1 MDTKNILSLKNK
13 TGVITISDLDIIN
26 FWRYFLLHDDLL
38 ADDIKNTQDPH
49 KRLFLEKA
57 EEIFIEDE
65 PIEEQEDLESGFED
79 NDPEFQKAIQ
89 ELENS
94 AGEWKMPEEEEASFG
109 VPSLLFDE
117 DEDDYDTYFKIYNL
131 KLDHSIFYYMYG
143 QVDKW
148 IIKVQEDLSIITD
161 LIKVSEYIPEIIHV
175 IRNSPANRKAYSNL
189 IQKFNISY
197 NTADTILK
205 TKIYKLVETPSE
217 VYIEE
222 SNFLL
227 RVLEYLKELY
237 LFDLK

>member
-1 MDTKNILSLKNK
+1 MDAKNLLGFKNG
-13 TGVITISDLDIIN
+13 TGVITIPDLDIIN
-26 FWRYFLLHDDLL
+26 FWKYFLLHDDSL
-38 ADDIKNTQDPH
+38 ADDIKNTQEAN

-57 EEIFIEDE
+57 KELFIFEDE
-65 PIEEQEDLESGFED
+65 SIEELEGLESGFED
-79 NDPEFQKAIQ
+79 NDPILQQAIQ
-89 ELENS
+89 ELEDS
-94 AGEWKMPEEEEASFG
+94 DGEWKMPEEEEPLFG
-109 VPSLLFDE
+109 ISSLLF

-161 LIKVSEYIPEIIHV
+161 LIKVSEYIPEILHV
-175 IRNSPANRKAYSNL
+175 IQNSPANRKAYSNL

-205 TKIYKLVETPSE
+205 TKMYKLIQTPQK

>member
-26 FWRYFLLHDDLL
+26 FWRYFLLHDDDLL
-38 ADDIKNTQDPH
+38 ADDIKNTQEPH

-57 EEIFIEDE
+57 EEIFFEDE

-79 NDPEFQKAIQ
+79 NDPELQKAIQ

-94 AGEWKMPEEEEASFG
+94 AGEWKMPEPDEAFLS

-161 LIKVSEYIPEIIHV
+161 LIKVSEYIPEMLHV
-175 IRNSPANRKAYSNL
+175 IRNSSTTRKAYSNL

-205 TKIYKLVETPSE
+205 TKIYKLLTPSE
-217 VYIEE
+217 VHIEE
-222 SNFLL
+222 SNSLL

>member
-1 MDTKNILSLKNK
+1 
-13 TGVITISDLDIIN
+13 
-26 FWRYFLLHDDLL
+26 
-38 ADDIKNTQDPH
+38 
-49 KRLFLEKA
+49 
-57 EEIFIEDE
+57 
-65 PIEEQEDLESGFED
+65 
-79 NDPEFQKAIQ
+79 
-89 ELENS
+89 
-94 AGEWKMPEEEEASFG
+94 
-109 VPSLLFDE
+109 
-117 DEDDYDTYFKIYNL
+117 
-131 KLDHSIFYYMYG
+131 MYG